1 MSAANDIFGQIN
13 NAVLDLQN
21 SQMQS
26 YERPLKTLA
35 RLLKSDDFAETN
47 AELTEGLD
55 LEAFM
60 AGQPRR
66 GGMVGSDRLEW
77 PEDPKKVL
85 GLSLLLIEDFAAN
98 PDQMYQ
104 FGHRFYYSGNKIIGD
119 LRAVVGQ
126 LIIPFI
132 RDYKA
137 YVTNKGSVRPQLMAT
152 TSNKI
157 FIVHGHDDYARET
170 VARFLEKLGFNAII
184 LHEQASQGRTIIEK
198 VEAESDD
205 GFAVVLLTPDDQG
218 CANGGTPEPRA
229 RQNVILELGYF
240 IGRLGRSRVCALKR
254 GSVDIPSDFT
264 GVVWTE
270 MDAANGWRSSLA
282 KELAAAGYDID
293 WNTVMK

>member
-1 MSAANDIFGQIN
+1 
-13 NAVLDLQN
+13 
-21 SQMQS
+21 
-26 YERPLKTLA
+26 
-35 RLLKSDDFAETN
+35 
-47 AELTEGLD
+47 
-55 LEAFM
+55 
-60 AGQPRR
+60 
-66 GGMVGSDRLEW
+66 
-77 PEDPKKVL
+77 
-85 GLSLLLIEDFAAN
+85 
-98 PDQMYQ
+98 
-104 FGHRFYYSGNKIIGD
+104 
-119 LRAVVGQ
+119 
-126 LIIPFI
+126 
-132 RDYKA
+132 
-137 YVTNKGSVRPQLMAT
+137 MAT

>member
-137 YVTNKGSVRPQLMAT
+137 YV
-152 TSNKI
+152 
-157 FIVHGHDDYARET
+157 
-170 VARFLEKLGFNAII
+170 
-184 LHEQASQGRTIIEK
+184 
-198 VEAESDD
+198 
-205 GFAVVLLTPDDQG
+205 
-218 CANGGTPEPRA
+218 C
-229 RQNVILELGYF
+229 
-240 IGRLGRSRVCALKR
+240 
-254 GSVDIPSDFT
+254 
-264 GVVWTE
+264 
-270 MDAANGWRSSLA
+270 
-282 KELAAAGYDID
+282 
-293 WNTVMK
+293 